1 MDSPISGLVAELV
14 LQELEKTAFIQHE
27 LAFSRRYVDD
37 TFVIVKKDMLQH
49 FYSLLNAV
57 FPDIKFTREEEREQ
71 QLPFLDVLVRRN
83 LNGEHETT
91 TSGHVTASISFIR
104 LFFKSRTYSTAHS
117 FPMWGCYAMLSGV
130 HLRLSAGLC
139 NRQGNKAVAQWCSC
153 PDGKWPNRRATHSCL
168 EMGAIF
174 GRHRRSRVTEEDKA
188 LLQLKQQRDQ
198 LKQYKQR
205 VNAAITRDDAAIR
218 QLLRQQER
226 KKALLLLKKKKYQE
240 KLLVKADEH
249 LTTVEGLIQ
258 DVEFAQVQVK
268 VLDSLKKGNEA
279 LKQLNALMKLE
290 DVEKIMSDAQEAQ
303 AYQEELTNLLAGG
316 LSTSDDAEVES
327 ELEQLLAVDTDKL
340 PEVPRTEVP
349 KPEPAEHRAK
359 RAEKP
364 SHAHGDRHS
373 SSPSSSHHRMAV
385 EAT

>member
-1 MDSPISGLVAELV
+1 MFCL
-14 LQELEKTAFIQHE
+14 
-27 LAFSRRYVDD
+27 
-37 TFVIVKKDMLQH
+37 
-49 FYSLLNAV
+49 
-57 FPDIKFTREEEREQ
+57 
-71 QLPFLDVLVRRN
+71 
-83 LNGEHETT
+83 
-91 TSGHVTASISFIR
+91 
-104 LFFKSRTYSTAHS
+104 
-117 FPMWGCYAMLSGV
+117 
-130 HLRLSAGLC
+130 
-139 NRQGNKAVAQWCSC
+139 
-153 PDGKWPNRRATHSCL
+153 DGKCPNRRATPCL

-316 LSTSDDAEVES
+316 LSSSDDAEVES
-327 ELEQLLAVDTDKL
+327 ELEQLLAVDADKL

-349 KPEPAEHRAK
+349 KPEPTEHRAK
-359 RAEKP
+359 RAEKT

>member
-1 MDSPISGLVAELV
+1 
-14 LQELEKTAFIQHE
+14 
-27 LAFSRRYVDD
+27 
-37 TFVIVKKDMLQH
+37 
-49 FYSLLNAV
+49 
-57 FPDIKFTREEEREQ
+57 
-71 QLPFLDVLVRRN
+71 
-83 LNGEHETT
+83 
-91 TSGHVTASISFIR
+91 
-104 LFFKSRTYSTAHS
+104 
-117 FPMWGCYAMLSGV
+117 
-130 HLRLSAGLC
+130 
-139 NRQGNKAVAQWCSC
+139 
-153 PDGKWPNRRATHSCL
+153 
-168 EMGAIF
+168 MGAIF

-303 AYQEELTNLLAGG
+303 AYQEANLACSVHRIIYILPLLQELTNLLAGG
-316 LSTSDDAEVES
+316 LSSSDDAEVES
-327 ELEQLLAVDTDKL
+327 ELEQLLAVDADKL

-349 KPEPAEHRAK
+349 KPEPTEHRAK
-359 RAEKP
+359 RAEKT
-364 SHAHGDRHS
+364 SHGRSLSRLRQAS
-373 SSPSSSHHRMAV
+373 FLTA
-385 EAT
+385 